1 MTNGRTRLSR
11 GHRVPAGQRLSK
23 LKDDAGSAVVEF
35 IMLGVLLLVPLVY
48 LILTA
53 GQIQG
58 ASYAA
63 VGAADHAAHA
73 FAQATTEEEGA
84 AWARDA
90 ADRAASNMGISSD
103 AVDLTYVCS
112 PQCMER
118 DAVVTVSITVALDL
132 PLMPPGVNVSIGSVD
147 AEATRLF
154 GGI

>member
-1 MTNGRTRLSR
+1 MTDEPAS
-11 GHRVPAGQRLSK
+11 AGQHLRSLAGRIRSRLN
-23 LKDDAGSAVVEF
+23 DDAGSAVVEF

-48 LILTA
+48 VILTA

-73 FAQATTEEEGA
+73 FVQAATEEEGA

-103 AVDLTYVCS
+103 AVDLTYACS

-118 DAVVTVSITVALDL
+118 DAVVTVSITVAFDL
-132 PLMPPGVNVSIGSVD
+132 PLLPPGVNVSVGSVD
-147 AEATRLF
+147 AESTRLF